1 MVNAMKAGSCASAAL
16 AVAAAIAGGSPA
28 WAQSVEQFYRDRQIS
43 MIVGFGPGGGY
54 DAYTRVLARH
64 IGRHI
69 PGNPQVIVQNMPGA
83 ASLKS
88 VQYLDS
94 GAPKD
99 GSVIAAFN
107 SGLLTESVVNADKI
121 QFKFSDVAWIGSI
134 SRDLRAC
141 YAWAG
146 TGIRNFDDLRKRKQ
160 FNMGAA
166 APGTASFMNATVL
179 KNMLG
184 VAVHLVTGYRG
195 SGELRIAIERGEL
208 DGDCGTWSSLPS
220 NWTGNRRINPVVRF
234 SSMPV
239 PGVAADVPFVGD
251 LTDSRDDRAVLD
263 VLLAPDAL
271 GRPYVASKQVPA
283 DRLAALRAA
292 FEATMQDGQFI
303 AEAEKME
310 LPVIGSIPGLAA
322 EAIVESTYRTS
333 PALIARARAVIAR

>member
-1 MVNAMKAGSCASAAL
+1 
-16 AVAAAIAGGSPA
+16 
-28 WAQSVEQFYRDRQIS
+28 

-121 QFKFSDVAWIGSI
+121 QFKFSDVAWIGSM

-220 NWTGNRRINPVVRF
+220 NWISNRRINPVVRF

-251 LTDSRDDRAVLD
+251 LTDSQDDRALLD

-292 FEATMQDGQFI
+292 FDATMQDGQFI

-322 EAIVESTYRTS
+322 EAIVEFDLPYVAGIGR
-333 PALIARARAVIAR
+333 PRPRRHCAVD